1 MIYSAEGVQPG
12 LAKIEVLDYISP
24 PENKSEL
31 ISFLCMMQSNAD
43 FIANFAK
50 KSAMLHEMTKGKSR
64 FEWQISHQKYFDKLI
79 SAFKKDALLHCFD
92 LSQPTYVFTD
102 AHISHLGAMLA
113 QVPNV
118 KEARPVAF
126 AS

>member
-31 ISFLCMMQSNAD
+31 ISFLCMVQSNAD

-64 FEWQISHQKYFDKLI
+64 FKWQISHQKYFDKLR
-79 SAFKKDALLHCFD
+79 SAFKKDALLHYFD
-92 LSQPTYVFTD
+92 LS
-102 AHISHLGAMLA
+102 
-113 QVPNV
+113 
-118 KEARPVAF
+118 
-126 AS
+126 